1 MSSEET
7 ENTSDTSE
15 SKRTSQETKRLQE
28 KRVSEPKSASFADD
42 LPDKGL
48 DTVLELNENVVSELL
63 DRPVEV
69 GEYVEIT
76 PRIFSKK
83 DILSPNLT
91 IDALN
96 TAIYELG
103 VINLCWPKFLEPPEP
118 ELETRTCFPWT
129 YYTNT
134 SKERM
139 LLSYAENFRRQMH
152 FYFKHMRKPLL
163 LQAPNDCGLQV
174 AFFSIFLVPLSVSR

>member
-7 ENTSDTSE
+7 ENNSEGSD
-15 SKRTSQETKRLQE
+15 SKRSSQDPKRSLQE
-28 KRVSEPKSASFADD
+28 KRLSEPKSASFADE
-42 LPDKGL
+42 LPDKPL
-48 DTVLELNENVVSELL
+48 DTVLEVNENVISELF
-63 DRPVEV
+63 DRPAEV
-69 GEYVEIT
+69 GEYVEIN

-96 TAIYELG
+96 TSIYELG
-103 VINLCWPKFLEPPEP
+103 VINMCWPKFLEAPEP

-134 SKERM
+134 PKERM

-152 FYFKHMRKPLL
+152 FHFKHTRKPLL

-174 AFFSIFLVPLSVSR
+174 ASLHSS

>member
-7 ENTSDTSE
+7 ENTSTTSD
-15 SKRTSQETKRLQE
+15 SKKSSQETKRSIQD
-28 KRVSEPKSASFADD
+28 KRLSEPKSASFADE
-42 LPDKGL
+42 PDKPL
-48 DTVLELNENVVSELL
+48 DTVLEVNENVISELF

-69 GEYVEIT
+69 GEYLEID

-83 DILSPNLT
+83 DILPPNLT
-91 IDALN
+91 IEALN
-96 TAIYELG
+96 TSIYELG

-134 SKERM
+134 PKERM

-152 FYFKHMRKPLL
+152 FHFKHTRKPLL

-174 AFFSIFLVPLSVSR
+174 ASLQLF

>member
-1 MSSEET
+1 MSSEEA

-15 SKRTSQETKRLQE
+15 SKRSSQETKRSQE
-28 KRVSEPKSASFADD
+28 KRLSEPKSASFADEF
-42 LPDKGL
+42 PDKPL
-48 DTVLELNENVVSELL
+48 DTVLEVNENVISELF

-69 GEYVEIT
+69 GEYLEIN

-83 DILSPNLT
+83 DILCPNLS
-91 IDALN
+91 IEALN

-118 ELETRTCFPWT
+118 ELETRTCFPWP

-134 SKERM
+134 PKERM

-152 FYFKHMRKPLL
+152 FYFKHTRKPLL

-174 AFFSIFLVPLSVSR
+174 AYFILFSSSI

>member
-1 MSSEET
+1 MTTEATEEIPEISEGKKV
-7 ENTSDTSE
+7 SQD
-15 SKRTSQETKRLQE
+15 SKRSSQDKRL
-28 KRVSEPKSASFADD
+28 SEPKSASFADD
-42 LPDKGL
+42 LADKGL
-48 DTVLELNENVVSELL
+48 DTVLEVNENVASELF
-63 DRPVEV
+63 DKPVEV
-69 GEYVEIT
+69 GEYVEIN

-83 DILSPNLT
+83 DILRPNLT

-118 ELETRTCFPWT
+118 ELETRTCFPWI

-134 SKERM
+134 PKERM
-139 LLSYAENFRRQMH
+139 LLSYAENFRRQLH
-152 FYFKHMRKPLL
+152 FYYKHTRKPLL

-174 AFFSIFLVPLSVSR
+174 TFLHSSFSTWQ